1 MAFGLD
7 GLFGAAGSIAAA
19 AISAEA
25 TERATNAQIKALEKQ
40 RKFVFDQLEPGRL
53 TSQAEA
59 QDVARARAQR
69 ALQASLSPEL
79 AGARI
84 AAEEGLA
91 QQLAGLEGGLGD
103 QVAAQA
109 AQEALTATGGF
120 DELKQRLIDTALTE
134 LDAGATLPQDV
145 QAELVQAGLERGARA
160 TGAISP
166 TGLNETRRLIGQE
179 GLKLQA
185 ERQARAAGL
194 GQAAQDL
201 ESRRAAILGSL
212 FPALKQNQ
220 LQNLEANRAAIALS
234 QSTLPAAGLSGN
246 DLTNLWLQRVGAA
259 GQIMGQQSEAALAG
273 ALSQAKFWNAGI
285 TGATGAIANAGIP
298 SSFYNALSTANDNR
312 NLFSAAA
319 SGR

>member
-19 AISAEA
+19 SISAEA
-25 TERATNAQIKALEKQ
+25 AKDATNAQIKALEKQ
-40 RKFVFDQLEPGRL
+40 RKFVFDELEPGKL
-53 TSQAEA
+53 TAQAEA

-84 AAEEGLA
+84 SAEEGLA
-91 QQLAGLEGGLGD
+91 RQLAGLEGGVGD
-103 QVAAQA
+103 QVAQQA
-109 AQEALTATGGF
+109 ATEALSATGGF
-120 DELKQRLIDTALTE
+120 DELKQRLIDTALSE

-220 LQNLEANRAAIALS
+220 LANLGANTAAITLA
-234 QSTLPAAGLSGN
+234 QSTLPEAGLTGR
-246 DLTNLWLQRVGAA
+246 DLTNLWLQRVGATGSLIGREGEVAAA
-259 GQIMGQQSEAALAG
+259 GGLSQAAALGNLIGLGTG
-273 ALSQAKFWNAGI
+273 ALSS
-285 TGATGAIANAGIP
+285 AGIP
-298 SSFYNALSTANDNR
+298 SSFATALGNLYNTGTFSTAPR
-312 NLFSAAA
+312 GSL
-319 SGR
+319 